1 MKASEVPGAKDLLDS
16 RAQLKSRLTRV
27 ASAQNVTDL
36 YALLN
41 GTGLETSV
49 MVQARQ
55 NVSDFIQAG
64 ITGIEQQITGMG
76 ITLDV

>member
-16 RAQLKSRLTRV
+16 RAQLKSRLSKV
-27 ASAQNVTDL
+27 ATAQNVADL

-49 MVQARQ
+49 MTQARQ

-64 ITGIEQQITGMG
+64 ITALETQITGLG
-76 ITLDV
+76 VVLDV